1 MKDYDP
7 IRTFLCEIGRYPLL
21 TPELEVILGTQ
32 VQAMMSLLA
41 ALKTLT
47 QQLHR
52 EPTHQEWA
60 LQVHLSAAELT
71 ETLQRGQRARCR
83 MVEANLR
90 LVVAIAPAIQRTR
103 GGIS

>member
-1 MKDYDP
+1 MRDYDP
-7 IRTFLCEIGRYPLL
+7 IRTFLHEIGRYPLL

-52 EPTHQEWA
+52 SPTHEEWA
-60 LQVHLSAAELT
+60 LLVHLSAAELT